1 MVIYA
6 PSCLGKTFCCK
17 KGLSRDFEVRRISR
31 SLFGKEFNELN
42 GPEKVEMTSIFMS
55 FKGTHIATI
64 TDIEFF
70 YCLKGIEELVCV
82 LPSFSYNE
90 FIARLTKRYGLE
102 YKDATEY
109 LDESEWNKHIA
120 YSADVARECGARIYR
135 SQYLEEF
142 FMNNLDFSDAGK
154 GKFILFGPPGI
165 GKSSLCRCFLN
176 AFDLEDVD
184 QKQRMDFL
192 ENSSYRLYGAADL
205 NPKNVRNP
213 QNYTWLVLIMDQK
226 DYEQRRKERDLLNPK
241 KGNQRAMKVSD
252 FLIKDPIPHIEVDAS
267 DLGKEIEEIKRI
279 TNCETL

>member
-17 KGLSRDFEVRRISR
+17 KGLSRDFEVRRMSL
-31 SLFGKEFNELN
+31 SLFGKEFSKLNES
-42 GPEKVEMTSIFMS
+42 ERVEMTSIFMS
-55 FKGTHIATI
+55 FKGTHISTI
-64 TDIEFF
+64 TDIEFLR
-70 YCLKGIEELVCV
+70 CMKGIEELVCV
-82 LPSFSYNE
+82 LPSFPYNE
-90 FIARLTKRYGLE
+90 FIARLTKRYGVKF
-102 YKDATEY
+102 KDMPEY
-109 LDESEWNKHIA
+109 LSEGEWNKHIA
-120 YSADVARECGARIYR
+120 YSVDVAKECGARVFR
-135 SQYLEEF
+135 CEYLEEF

-184 QKQRMDFL
+184 KEQRMDFL

-213 QNYTWLVLIMDQK
+213 ENYTWLVLTMDQK

-241 KGNQRAMKVSD
+241 KGTQRAMKVTD
-252 FLIKDPIPHIEVDAS
+252 FSVKDPIPHIEVDAS